1 MVGVRTFAVG
11 VVSAILGVGMA
22 VGAYELGRHSV
33 NEISPATS
41 ITTTS
46 TPLPI
51 QPGWSGSY
59 AWSASDGSS
68 SSDVVLL
75 TLNLSQVPDGLEGTW
90 QETAVDGTTSIAL
103 ELPTGVSEGLAPHA
117 TYAVAVTPDGVN
129 RLRATIENATRTSLI
144 LVRTPGSGV
153 VNARVLTPA
162 GFETLNFTGWQS
174 SMEYQVTAQQIAT
187 GCHELPSTCTP

>member
-1 MVGVRTFAVG
+1 MVGVRTFAAG
-11 VVSAILGVGMA
+11 VVSAIVA
-22 VGAYELGRHSV
+22 VGIAAGSYELGRHSV
-33 NEISPATS
+33 NEISTSTS

-46 TPLPI
+46 RPLAT

-75 TLNLSQVPDGLEGTW
+75 TLNSTQVPDGLEGTW

-117 TYAVAVTPDGVN
+117 TYSVAVAPDGVN
-129 RLRATIENATRTSLI
+129 KLRATIENETRTSLI
-144 LVRTPGSGV
+144 LVRTPGSGN
-153 VNARVLTPA
+153 VNARVSTPA
-162 GFETLNFTGWQS
+162 GIETINFTGWQS

-187 GCHELPSTCTP
+187 GCHELPSTCIP